1 MIFEWDE
8 AKRLSNLEK
17 HGFDFN
23 DAYLLFDAP
32 YVQAGA
38 TTVGSESRWLVT
50 GTIKGVLATAI
61 VTRRGASIR
70 VISLRRARHEE
81 RRGHQALHG
90 GRA

>member
-23 DAYLLFDAP
+23 DAYLLFGAP
-32 YVQAGA
+32 HIQARA
-38 TTVGSESRWLVT
+38 TTVDGESRWSVT
-50 GTIKGVLATAI
+50 GTIMGVLATAI
-61 VTRRGASIR
+61 VTRRGESIR
-70 VISLRRARHEE
+70 VISIRKARHEE
-81 RRGHQALHG
+81 RQGHQALHG